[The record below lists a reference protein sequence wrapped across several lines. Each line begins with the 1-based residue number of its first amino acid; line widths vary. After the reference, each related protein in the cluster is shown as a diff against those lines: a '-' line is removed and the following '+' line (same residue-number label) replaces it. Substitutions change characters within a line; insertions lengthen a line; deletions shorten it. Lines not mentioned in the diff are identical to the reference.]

1 MNKTTVIKNRLIK
14 ISPFM
19 YILENNITFAE
30 IKTTTLANIKLIKSN
45 IKGNLKKTPQELKT
59 FHSIINKIL

>member
-1 MNKTTVIKNRLIK
+1 MK
-14 ISPFM
+14 ISPFI

-45 IKGNLKKTPQELKT
+45 IKGSLKKTPQELKT